1 MNEKQIRITID
12 PALNETLEHIMNI
25 RNVHNP
31 DQCIGEVLEL
41 YSASLGP
48 VDSIEGDADHER
60 EVLRM
65 KIAWLEELLERK
77 ERALA
82 TLVDLWEEC
91 VLDRQARE
99 EEPTDIDDRISQ
111 LIRDWYFDAERR
123 DHSGADGGK
132 PGHV

>member
-12 PALNETLEHIMNI
+12 PALNETLEHIMKI
-25 RNVHNP
+25 RNVDNP

-48 VDSIEGDADHER
+48 VDSIEGDADRER
-60 EVLRM
+60 EVLLM
-65 KIAWLEELLERK
+65 KIKWLEALLERK

-91 VLDRQARE
+91 VLDRQARDE
-99 EEPTDIDDRISQ
+99 ELTDIDD
-111 LIRDWYFDAERR
+111 
-123 DHSGADGGK
+123 
-132 PGHV
+132 